1 MMLRPVPLSLRALLA
16 VGALAASA
24 SCAASATADRPS
36 PTDAA
41 AVHAEIAAM
50 MAGSA
55 AAWNRGDLDAFME
68 DYVPGMR
75 TTFVGS
81 SGLLRGPE
89 QLKERYRTRYFA
101 PGMPRDSL
109 SFEQL
114 AVDPLAPGIAYVSAW
129 YVLMRRDSVVAR
141 GPTTLVM
148 VKQAGRWRILHD
160 HSS

>member
-1 MMLRPVPLSLRALLA
+1 M
-16 VGALAASA
+16 
-24 SCAASATADRPS
+24 
-36 PTDAA
+36 DAA
-41 AVHAEIAAM
+41 VVRAEIATM

-75 TTFVGS
+75 TTFVGTG
-81 SGLLRGPE
+81 GLLRGPE

-101 PGMPRDSL
+101 PGAPRDSL

-114 AVDPLAPGIAYVSAW
+114 EVDPLAPGMAYASAW
-129 YVLMRRDSVVAR
+129 YVLTRGDSVVAR

-148 VKQAGRWRILHD
+148 VKQGGRWRILHD

>member
-1 MMLRPVPLSLRALLA
+1 MMRRSLSPVARAVITFGVVLA
-16 VGALAASA
+16 ST
-24 SCAASATADRPS
+24 SCAATATVYRPEAM
-36 PTDAA
+36 DAA
-41 AVHAEIAAM
+41 TVHAEIAAM

-81 SGLLRGPE
+81 TGLLRGPE
-89 QLKERYRTRYFA
+89 QLKERYRARYFA
-101 PGMPRDSL
+101 PGAPRDSL

-114 AVDPLAPGIAYVSAW
+114 AVDPLAPGLAYASAW
-129 YVLMRRDSVVAR
+129 YVLTRGDSVVAR

-148 VKQAGRWRILHD
+148 MKQDGRWRILHD